1 MTKLLKKIIKKVLR
15 IFNWRLEKLIPN
27 KYYNLEVPSDIV
39 INAIKNSTG
48 VFHLGA
54 HRGEAAPVYEW
65 FGKKVIWVEANP
77 IIFQDL
83 KDNLIKYKEQK
94 AYQALLHNKD
104 NEKIDFYLS
113 SNDYASSSIFE
124 FGELSVGPKSLWS
137 NKNLKYVSRK
147 ILITTTIDTLVSK
160 NSIDI
165 QNYNYWV
172 MDLQG
177 AELLSLNG
185 AHRSL
190 NFCKFLYIEVSNGQV
205 YKNGAQWTD
214 VKSFLEKKGF
224 KAMSELDKNHSNI
237 LFIKN

>member
-1 MTKLLKKIIKKVLR
+1 LIKLLKKIIKKLLR

-39 INAIKNSTG
+39 INTIKSSTG
-48 VFHLGA
+48 IFHLGA
-54 HRGEAAPVYEW
+54 HRGEGAPVYEW

-83 KDNLIKYKEQK
+83 KDNLIKHKEQK

-137 NKNLKYVSRK
+137 NKNLKYVSKK

-190 NFCKFLYIEVSNGQV
+190 DFCKFLYIEVSNGQV

-224 KAMSELDKNHSNI
+224 NAMSELDKNHSNI

>member
-1 MTKLLKKIIKKVLR
+1 MIKLLKKIIKKLLR

-39 INAIKNSTG
+39 INAIKSSTG
-48 VFHLGA
+48 IFHLGA

-65 FGKKVIWVEANP
+65 FGKKVIWIEANP

-94 AYQALLHNKD
+94 AYQALLHSKD

-137 NKNLKYVSRK
+137 NKNLKYVSK
-147 ILITTTIDTLVSK
+147 IILITSTIDTLISK

-190 NFCKFLYIEVSNGQV
+190 DFCKFLYIEVSNGQV
-205 YKNGAQWTD
+205 YKNAAQWTD
-214 VKSFLEKKGF
+214 VKSFLEKRGF
-224 KAMSELDKNHSNI
+224 TAMSELDKNHSNI